1 MAAGRE
7 FAGAP
12 LVCEE
17 EEPGKGVARGGKVGT
32 EAEVLEKIGPGG
44 EGGGTVA

>member
-17 EEPGKGVARGGKVGT
+17 EEPGNKVGT